1 MSLSIY
7 DKPNILCLIVYKKS
21 MNAIVFS
28 NILNTLVITT
38 IAIFAVSTG
47 LIGYSSLKEKL
58 ATRR

>member
-1 MSLSIY
+1 
-7 DKPNILCLIVYKKS
+7 VYKES

-47 LIGYSSLKEKL
+47 LIGYSNLKEKL